1 MKCPLKKTALPLILL
16 SCLFLCACG
25 KSPGG
30 SVSTTPKAQ
39 VSSEKSAE
47 KGTWDSTPKVLVPSA
62 DGTESYTC
70 DAATIDTSNS
80 ASGYII
86 VDYHG
91 TNNKVKLQI
100 TGPDSITYTFDL
112 HGGQEVF
119 PLVAQNGSY
128 NVSVYENVEGTQY
141 ASILSQNIQVSI
153 TDEFGPYLYPNQYV
167 NFTADSLA
175 VQKGS
180 ELAYY
185 CSSDTEVVES
195 VYNYII
201 SNFKYDYD
209 KAASV
214 KSGYLPDI
222 DKVFKENTGIC
233 FDYASVMATMLRTQ
247 AIPTRLEVGYVGEEY
262 HAWIST
268 YIKDVGWIN
277 GIIEFNGSTW
287 NLLDPTFASTSDSP
301 KDFIAKDS
309 DYITKYVY

>member
-1 MKCPLKKTALPLILL
+1 MKCPLKKKALPLILL

-25 KSPGG
+25 KSPGA
-30 SVSTTPKAQ
+30 SSANAPKASA
-39 VSSEKSAE
+39 SSEKSTE

-62 DGTESYTC
+62 DGIEKYTC
-70 DAATIDTSNS
+70 DAATIDASNS
-80 ASGYII
+80 SSGYII

-91 TNNKVKLQI
+91 SNDKVKLQI

-112 HGGQEVF
+112 HGGSEVF
-119 PLVAQNGSY
+119 PLVAQSGSY
-128 NVSVYENVEGTQY
+128 NVSVFENVEGTQY

-167 NFTADSLA
+167 NFNADSLA
-175 VQKGS
+175 VKKGS

-201 SNFKYDYD
+201 TNFKYDYD

-277 GIIEFNGSTW
+277 GIIEFDGSTW
-287 NLLDPTFASTSDSP
+287 NLLDPPFASTSDSP
-301 KDFIAKDS
+301 KDFVAKDS